1 MKLAWRMLLRLTIT
15 DGTGQARF
23 SSPCSVAASLDPP
36 PPLAGSRVYR
46 GLVLTSST
54 FPSVQSLKT
63 PDVGLEPPT
72 PELVFHKVMSG
83 GSRQPTVPNQHYSLK
98 STSGTELYTF
108 DMGIE
113 SGMLRSIQCGDAA
126 DFAVISTASAC
137 VVAAPCVAVTPA
149 VFFAVSPPP
158 SCCRGRRLCQWLRC
172 RLLLRPPPSPTNG
185 SIQVR
190 DRRLLGAETVGGLE
204 SVLSQH
210 FPCVT
215 AFRVPGL

>member
-1 MKLAWRMLLRLTIT
+1 MLLRLTIT

-149 VFFAVSPPP
+149 VFFAVSP
-158 SCCRGRRLCQWLRC
+158 L
-172 RLLLRPPPSPTNG
+172 PPPAVAATG
-185 SIQVR
+185 SASGFVAASFVAASFSDQR
-190 DRRLLGAETVGGLE
+190 LNSSARSASARR
-204 SVLSQH
+204 
-210 FPCVT
+210 
-215 AFRVPGL
+215 